1 MPITTLSGKALI
13 FVLAIREGECFEE
26 GTMKIVLLDAHT
38 ANPGDVSWAPL
49 EAIAACEIH
58 PRTPLA
64 ETVARCA
71 DAEVIITNKAL
82 LTREIIEAL
91 PKLKYIGVTATG
103 YNIVDVVAAKE
114 RGIVVTNV
122 PGYSSP
128 AVAQLVFALLLEL
141 TNNVGH
147 HAKTVSD
154 GRWVAC
160 PDFCYWD
167 HPIIELSGRT
177 LGIIGYGDIGSS
189 VARIAVAFGM
199 KVLASKRDW
208 KTPPPEGVT
217 PASIDEVF
225 AQSDAISLHC
235 PLTDATKHLV
245 GERTLGLMKRTAFLI
260 NTGRGPLVDEAA
272 LAQALNEGRIAGAGL
287 DVLSVEPPKAENPL
301 LTAKNCLITP
311 HIGWASHEAR
321 VRLIDAVA
329 SNLRA
334 FLDGKPVNVVG

>member
-1 MPITTLSGKALI
+1 MPITRLSGKALI
-13 FVLAIREGECFEE
+13 FVLAFGEGECFEG

-58 PRTPLA
+58 PRTPVT

-71 DAEVIITNKAL
+71 DAEVVITNKAP

-128 AVAQLVFALLLEL
+128 AVAQLVFSLLLEL

-147 HAKTVSD
+147 HARTVRD
-154 GRWVAC
+154 GRWVDC

-225 AQSDAISLHC
+225 AHSDAISLHC

-245 GERTLGLMKRTAFLI
+245 GERTLGLMKKTAFVI

-272 LAQALNEGRIAGAGL
+272 LAEALNEGRIAGAGL
-287 DVLSVEPPKAENPL
+287 DVLSVEPPKADNPL

-334 FLDGKPVNVVG
+334 FLNGKPVNVVG

>member
-1 MPITTLSGKALI
+1 
-13 FVLAIREGECFEE
+13 
-26 GTMKIVLLDAHT
+26 MKIVLLDAHT

-49 EAIAACEIH
+49 EAIAPCQIH

-71 DAEVIITNKAL
+71 DAEIVITNKAVL
-82 LTREIIEAL
+82 NREIIEAL

-128 AVAQLVFALLLEL
+128 AVAQLVFSLILEL
-141 TNNVGH
+141 TNHVGH
-147 HAKTVSD
+147 HAQTVRD

-208 KTPPPEGVT
+208 KTAPPEGVT
-217 PASIDEVF
+217 PAGIDEVF
-225 AQSDAISLHC
+225 QNSDFISLHC

-245 GERTLGLMKRTAFLI
+245 GKRTIALMKPTACII

-272 LAQALNEGRIAGAGL
+272 LAQALNAGRIAGAGL
-287 DVLSVEPPKAENPL
+287 DVLSVEPPKGDNPL

-321 VRLIDAVA
+321 VRLIDIVA
-329 SNLRA
+329 SNLKA
-334 FLDGKPVNVVG
+334 FLEGKPVNVVG

>member
-1 MPITTLSGKALI
+1 
-13 FVLAIREGECFEE
+13 
-26 GTMKIVLLDAHT
+26 MKIVLLDAHT

-49 EAIAACEIH
+49 ETIAPCDIH
-58 PRTPLA
+58 PRTPLT

-71 DAEVIITNKAL
+71 DAEIVITNKSVL
-82 LTREIIEAL
+82 NREIIESL

-128 AVAQLVFALLLEL
+128 AVAQLVFALVLEL
-141 TNNVGH
+141 TNHVGH
-147 HAKTVSD
+147 HAQTVSD

-189 VARIAVAFGM
+189 VARIAAAFGM
-199 KVLASKRDW
+199 KVLASKREW
-208 KTPPPEGVT
+208 KTPPPDGVT
-217 PASIDEVF
+217 PATIDEVF
-225 AQSDAISLHC
+225 QNSDVISLHC

-245 GERTLGLMKRTAFLI
+245 GERTLALMKPTAFLI

-272 LAQALNEGRIAGAGL
+272 LAQALNAGRIAGAGL
-287 DVLSVEPPKAENPL
+287 DVLSVEPPKADNPL
-301 LTAKNCLITP
+301 LGARNLLITP
-311 HIGWASHEAR
+311 HIGWASREAR
-321 VRLIDAVA
+321 VRLIETTAA
-329 SNLRA
+329 NLRA

>member
-1 MPITTLSGKALI
+1 
-13 FVLAIREGECFEE
+13 
-26 GTMKIVLLDAHT
+26 MKIVLLDAYT
-38 ANPGDVSWAPL
+38 ANPGDVSWSPL
-49 EAIAACEIH
+49 ESIASCEIH
-58 PRTPLA
+58 SRTPLA
-64 ETVARCA
+64 ETVSRCA
-71 DAEVIITNKAL
+71 DAEIVITNKAVL
-82 LTREIIEAL
+82 NREIIEAL

-103 YNIVDVVAAKE
+103 YNIVDVAAAKE
-114 RGIVVTNV
+114 RGITVTNV

-128 AVAQLVFALLLEL
+128 AVAQLVFSLILEL

-147 HAKTVSD
+147 HAQTVRE

-189 VARIAVAFGM
+189 VAKIAVAFGM

-208 KTPPPEGVT
+208 KTPPPDGVT

-225 AQSDAISLHC
+225 QNSDVISLHC

-245 GERTLGLMKRTAFLI
+245 GEHTLSLMKPTAFII
-260 NTGRGPLVDEAA
+260 NTGRGPLVDESA
-272 LAQALNEGRIAGAGL
+272 LAQALNTGRIAGAGL
-287 DVLSVEPPKAENPL
+287 DVLSVEPPKADNPV

-311 HIGWASHEAR
+311 HIGWASREAR
-321 VRLIDAVA
+321 VRLIDIVA
-329 SNLRA
+329 SNLQA
-334 FLDGKPVNVVG
+334 FLEGKPVNVVA

>member
-1 MPITTLSGKALI
+1 MISCWLCSPAGAL
-13 FVLAIREGECFEE
+13 EWD
-26 GTMKIVLLDAHT
+26 MKIVLLDAHT

-49 EAIAACEIH
+49 QAIAPCDIH

-71 DAEVIITNKAL
+71 DADVIITNKAVL
-82 LTREIIEAL
+82 NREIIAAL

-103 YNIVDVVAAKE
+103 YNVVDVAAAKE

-141 TNNVGH
+141 TNHVGH
-147 HAKTVSD
+147 HAQTVRD

-177 LGIIGYGDIGSS
+177 LGIIGYGDIGSA

-199 KVLASKRDW
+199 KVLASKREW
-208 KTPPPEGVT
+208 KNPPPEGVT

-245 GERTLGLMKRTAFLI
+245 GERTLGLMKPTAFLI

-321 VRLIDAVA
+321 LRLIDLTA

-334 FLDGKPVNVVG
+334 FLDGTPINVVS

>member
-1 MPITTLSGKALI
+1 
-13 FVLAIREGECFEE
+13 
-26 GTMKIVLLDAHT
+26 MKIVLLDAHT

-49 EAIAACEIH
+49 EAIAPCDIH

-71 DAEVIITNKAL
+71 DAEIVITNKSVL
-82 LTREIIEAL
+82 NREIIESL

-103 YNIVDVVAAKE
+103 YNVVDVVTAKE

-141 TNNVGH
+141 TNHVGH
-147 HAKTVSD
+147 HAQTVSD

-189 VARIAVAFGM
+189 VARIATAFGM
-199 KVLASKRDW
+199 KVLASKREW
-208 KTPPPEGVT
+208 KTPPPDGVT

-225 AQSDAISLHC
+225 QNSDVISLHC

-245 GERTLGLMKRTAFLI
+245 GERTLALMKPTAFLI

-272 LAQALNEGRIAGAGL
+272 LAQALNDGRIAGAGL
-287 DVLSVEPPKAENPL
+287 DVLSVEPPKADNPL
-301 LTAKNCLITP
+301 LGARNLLITP

-321 VRLIDAVA
+321 VRLIDLTAA
-329 SNLRA
+329 NLRA
-334 FLDGKPVNVVG
+334 FLSGQPVNVVG

>member
-1 MPITTLSGKALI
+1 MLITQLSGKALI
-13 FVLAIREGECFEE
+13 FVLAFGEGECFEE
-26 GTMKIVLLDAHT
+26 ATMKIVLLDAHT

-58 PRTPLA
+58 PRTPVA

-71 DAEVIITNKAL
+71 DAEVVITNKAP

-114 RGIVVTNV
+114 RGVVVTNV

-147 HAKTVSD
+147 HAKTVRD

-177 LGIIGYGDIGSS
+177 LGIIGYGDIGGA

-199 KVLASKRDW
+199 KVLASKREW
-208 KTPPPEGVT
+208 KTPPPDGVT

-225 AQSDAISLHC
+225 SQSDAISLHC

-245 GERTLGLMKRTAFLI
+245 GERTLALMKKTAFLI

-272 LAQALNEGRIAGAGL
+272 LAQALNVGRIAGAGL

>member
-1 MPITTLSGKALI
+1 
-13 FVLAIREGECFEE
+13 
-26 GTMKIVLLDAHT
+26 MKIVLLDAHT

-49 EAIAACEIH
+49 EAIAPCEIY

-71 DAEVIITNKAL
+71 DAEIVITNKAVMN
-82 LTREIIEAL
+82 REIISAL

-103 YNIVDVVAAKE
+103 FNIVDVAAAKE
-114 RGIVVTNV
+114 RGITVTNV

-141 TNNVGH
+141 TNHVGH
-147 HAKTVSD
+147 HAQTVSS
-154 GRWVAC
+154 GRWESC

-177 LGIIGYGDIGSS
+177 LGIIGYGDIGSA
-189 VARIAVAFGM
+189 VARIAIAFGM
-199 KVLASKRDW
+199 NVLASKREW
-208 KTPPPEGVT
+208 KSAPPEGVT
-217 PASIDEVF
+217 AASIEEIF

-245 GERTLGLMKRTAFLI
+245 CDRTLALMKPSAFLI
-260 NTGRGPLVDEAA
+260 NTGRGPLIDESA
-272 LAQALNEGRIAGAGL
+272 LARALNEGRIAGAGL
-287 DVLSVEPPKAENPL
+287 DVLSMEPPKDGNPL
-301 LTAKNCLITP
+301 IGAKNCLITP

-321 VRLIDAVA
+321 LRLIDLTAA
-329 SNLRA
+329 NLTA
-334 FLDGKPVNVVG
+334 FLAGKPVNVVS

>member
-1 MPITTLSGKALI
+1 
-13 FVLAIREGECFEE
+13 
-26 GTMKIVLLDAHT
+26 MKIVLLDAHT

-49 EAIAACEIH
+49 EAIAPCQIH

-64 ETVARCA
+64 ETVDRCA
-71 DAEVIITNKAL
+71 DAEIVITNKAVL
-82 LTREIIEAL
+82 NREIIEAL

-128 AVAQLVFALLLEL
+128 AVAQLVFSLILEL
-141 TNNVGH
+141 TNHVGH
-147 HAKTVSD
+147 HAQTVRD

-167 HPIIELSGRT
+167 HPIIELSSRT

-189 VARIAVAFGM
+189 VARIALAFGM

-225 AQSDAISLHC
+225 ENSDFISLHC

-245 GERTLGLMKRTAFLI
+245 GERSLSLMKPTACII

-272 LAQALNEGRIAGAGL
+272 LAQALNAGRIAGAGL
-287 DVLSVEPPKAENPL
+287 DVLSVEPPKADNPL
-301 LTAKNCLITP
+301 LTAQNCLITP

-321 VRLIDAVA
+321 VRLIDIVA

-334 FLDGKPVNVVG
+334 FLEGKPVNVVG

>member
-1 MPITTLSGKALI
+1 MISCWLCSPAGAL
-13 FVLAIREGECFEE
+13 EWD
-26 GTMKIVLLDAHT
+26 MKIVLLDAHT

-49 EAIAACEIH
+49 QAIAPCDIH

-71 DAEVIITNKAL
+71 DADVIITNKAVL
-82 LTREIIEAL
+82 NREVIAAL

-103 YNIVDVVAAKE
+103 YNVVDVAAAKE

-141 TNNVGH
+141 TNHVGH
-147 HAKTVSD
+147 HAQTVRD

-177 LGIIGYGDIGSS
+177 LGIIGYGDIGSA

-199 KVLASKRDW
+199 KVLASKREW

-225 AQSDAISLHC
+225 AHSDAISLHC

-245 GERTLGLMKRTAFLI
+245 GERTLGLMKPTAFLI

-321 VRLIDAVA
+321 LRLIDLTA

-334 FLDGKPVNVVG
+334 FLDGTPVNVVS

>member
-1 MPITTLSGKALI
+1 
-13 FVLAIREGECFEE
+13 
-26 GTMKIVLLDAHT
+26 MKIVLLDAHT

-49 EAIAACEIH
+49 ETIAPCDIH
-58 PRTPLA
+58 PRTPLT

-71 DAEVIITNKAL
+71 DAEIVITNKSVL
-82 LTREIIEAL
+82 NREIIESL

-103 YNIVDVVAAKE
+103 YNVVDVVAAKE

-128 AVAQLVFALLLEL
+128 AVAQLVFALVLEL
-141 TNNVGH
+141 TNHVGH
-147 HAKTVSD
+147 HAQSVSD

-189 VARIAVAFGM
+189 VAHIATAFGM
-199 KVLASKRDW
+199 KVLASKREW
-208 KTPPPEGVT
+208 KTPPPDGVT
-217 PASIDEVF
+217 PATIDEVF
-225 AQSDAISLHC
+225 QNSDVISLHC

-245 GERTLGLMKRTAFLI
+245 GERTLALMKPTAFLI

-272 LAQALNEGRIAGAGL
+272 LAQALNAGRIAGAGL
-287 DVLSVEPPKAENPL
+287 DVLSVEPPKADNPL
-301 LTAKNCLITP
+301 LGARNLLITP

-321 VRLIDAVA
+321 VRLIETTAT
-329 SNLRA
+329 NLRA